1 MIGKVKHLFHG
12 NVDKQA
18 VVNLLQVLLP
28 NFQHI
33 ETGLNLDQKM

>member
-1 MIGKVKHLFHG
+1 MFVKG
-12 NVDKQA
+12 SDKA
-18 VVNLLQVLLP
+18 DVVKLLNRLLP

>member
-1 MIGKVKHLFHG
+1 VVK
-12 NVDKQA
+12 
-18 VVNLLQVLLP
+18 LLNRLLP